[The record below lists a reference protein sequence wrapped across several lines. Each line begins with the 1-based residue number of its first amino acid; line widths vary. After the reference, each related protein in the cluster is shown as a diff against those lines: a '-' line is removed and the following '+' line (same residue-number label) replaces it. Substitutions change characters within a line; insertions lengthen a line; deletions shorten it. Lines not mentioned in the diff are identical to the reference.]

1 MRVHTVNNLYS
12 VYDKIDYDIYDIIF
26 LIMMDHYYDPG
37 YIADEITEETAYNII
52 INSKFI
58 IKFREQKLIIEK
70 ILNYYPVYN
79 KFDEY
84 LKDITMEI
92 INDEIKRNGS
102 LGSTMLFSVYSYTPL
117 YNKMVKRIV
126 NDMRIVNIKKYII
139 PIQQKYK
146 EWYYKPEGVGYNI
159 LRDKFYGSNIV
170 KKT

>member
-1 MRVHTVNNLYS
+1 
-12 VYDKIDYDIYDIIF
+12 
-26 LIMMDHYYDPG
+26 MMDYYHEPG
-37 YIADEITEETAYNII
+37 YIAGEIKEETATNII

-58 IKFREQKLIIEK
+58 IKLREQKLLTEK
-70 ILNYYPVYN
+70 ILNYYQEYN

-84 LKDITMEI
+84 LKDITMKI
-92 INDEIKRNGS
+92 VNDEVKKNGS

-146 EWYYKPEGVGYNI
+146 EWYYKPGGVGYNI
-159 LRDKFYGSNIV
+159 LRDKFYGNNIV